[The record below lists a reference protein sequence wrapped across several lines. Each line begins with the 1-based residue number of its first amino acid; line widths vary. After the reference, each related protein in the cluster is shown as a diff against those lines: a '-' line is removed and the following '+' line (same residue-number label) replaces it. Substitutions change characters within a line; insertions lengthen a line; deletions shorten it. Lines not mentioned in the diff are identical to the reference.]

1 MLEVMTTLRWHIRMN
16 GPPAVPPKDTVPIT
30 AFLARPACKRTWGGV
45 EPEMTGVHNGISRW
59 KERPPCLLQRFGTT
73 IDLVAEGD
81 SGIPIHLEMVG
92 GREGATGR
100 IWGWKTRSHGEY
112 WSLYTAE
119 GPTLRLRSA
128 QVRVASGWASVL
140 RSENGTVLLEHPLPG
155 SSPMKIKGVAAR
167 MVYASVRSGGQKWLD
182 LGRVPA
188 PARPRIAGILKP
200 ANGLDEAAWAGWTCR
215 LDDWGEPTFLADG
228 SWHEKD
234 SQDLVSDRHWRVDS
248 GDLVVMESVEEETMS
263 IVLRD
268 IRLLEDGVN
277 RVIRHAEGLTL
288 CTKTDEWMPSPDG
301 KAVIL
306 VQDASGG
313 EQAVNAVAEVVAA
326 TLAVVEKS
334 SDQKPRIWV
343 DSGEKM
349 TLDTVTVFYRDAED
363 AAIVSELVESLR
375 MAMPWSVVVTK
386 PMVNLRFRMRIGVG
400 A

>member
-1 MLEVMTTLRWHIRMN
+1 
-16 GPPAVPPKDTVPIT
+16 
-30 AFLARPACKRTWGGV
+30 
-45 EPEMTGVHNGISRW
+45 
-59 KERPPCLLQRFGTT
+59 
-73 IDLVAEGD
+73 
-81 SGIPIHLEMVG
+81 
-92 GREGATGR
+92 
-100 IWGWKTRSHGEY
+100 
-112 WSLYTAE
+112 
-119 GPTLRLRSA
+119 
-128 QVRVASGWASVL
+128 
-140 RSENGTVLLEHPLPG
+140 
-155 SSPMKIKGVAAR
+155 
-167 MVYASVRSGGQKWLD
+167 
-182 LGRVPA
+182 
-188 PARPRIAGILKP
+188 
-200 ANGLDEAAWAGWTCR
+200 
-215 LDDWGEPTFLADG
+215 
-228 SWHEKD
+228 
-234 SQDLVSDRHWRVDS
+234 
-248 GDLVVMESVEEETMS
+248 MESVEEETMS